1 MRKNRS
7 LYREKYDWAK
17 SPKLTIFAKIFK
29 EKVMDEIK
37 EAQENAIHLLK
48 SLIEIPSYSR
58 DEKSVADHLQTY
70 IESMGYN
77 ANRLVNNVWLK
88 ASEFDS
94 SKPTILLN
102 SHLDTVHPTAGWTKD
117 PHKATLEDGRMYGL
131 GSNDAGASLVSLLH
145 VFFLLSKR
153 PQNYNLIFAASS
165 EEEVSGK
172 NGMELLLTELPHLDF
187 AIVGEPTGMQMAIA
201 EKGLMVVD
209 CVAKGKS
216 GHAARNEGINA
227 IYKAIKDIEWI
238 ENAQLPKISPSLG
251 PVKMT
256 VTMVHAGTQHNV
268 VPDECSFVIDV
279 RSNEC
284 YSNQE
289 VFSILDVNLDSEIKA
304 RSYRLT
310 SSGVPIDL
318 PIVQR
323 GLSLGMS
330 TFGSPTLSDQAFMH
344 FPSLKIGPGDSA
356 RSHTADEYIEL
367 DEIRR
372 AIPTYLSLLDGM
384 TFEKFV

>member
-1 MRKNRS
+1 MLSHEKKLSLQKKFRK
-7 LYREKYDWAK
+7 Y
-17 SPKLTIFAKIFK
+17 KI
-29 EKVMDEIK
+29 MDDIRK
-37 EAQENAIHLLK
+37 AQEDAINLLK
-48 SLIEIPSYSR
+48 YLIDIPSYSKE
-58 DEKSVADHLQTY
+58 EKSVADYLQTY
-70 IESMGYN
+70 IKSMGYST
-77 ANRLVNNVWLK
+77 NRVVNNVWITGDDIDP
-88 ASEFDS
+88 A
-94 SKPTILLN
+94 KPTLLLN
-102 SHLDTVHPTAGWTKD
+102 SHLDTVRPTVGWTHE
-117 PHKATLEDGRMYGL
+117 PHRATLEGERLYGL

-145 VFFLLSKR
+145 AFFLLSKKK
-153 PQNYNLIFAASS
+153 QSYNLIFAASS

-209 CVAKGKS
+209 CVARGKS
-216 GHAARNEGINA
+216 GHAARNEGVNA

-238 ENAQLPKISPSLG
+238 QNTQLPKVSPSLG

-268 VPDECSFVIDV
+268 IPDECSFVIDV

-289 VFSILDVNLDSEIKA
+289 IFSILDVNLESEVKA

-310 SSGVPIDL
+310 SSGIPMET
-318 PIVQR
+318 PIVRR
-323 GLSLGMS
+323 GLELGMS
-330 TFGSPTLSDQAFMH
+330 TFGSPTLSDQAFLH

-356 RSHTADEYIEL
+356 RSHTADEYIDL
-367 DEIRR
+367 HEIRE
-372 AIPTYLSLLDGM
+372 AITSYVELLDGM
-384 TFEKFV
+384 TFEKFA

>member
-1 MRKNRS
+1 MLSHEKKLSLQKKFRIYKIMDDIRK
-7 LYREKYDWAK
+7 
-17 SPKLTIFAKIFK
+17 
-29 EKVMDEIK
+29 
-37 EAQENAIHLLK
+37 AQEDAINLLK
-48 SLIEIPSYSR
+48 YLIDIPSYSKE
-58 DEKSVADHLQTY
+58 EKSVADYLQTY
-70 IESMGYN
+70 IKSMGYST
-77 ANRLVNNVWLK
+77 NRVVNNVWITGDDIDP
-88 ASEFDS
+88 A
-94 SKPTILLN
+94 KPTLLLN
-102 SHLDTVHPTAGWTKD
+102 SHLDTVRPTVGWTHE
-117 PHKATLEDGRMYGL
+117 PHRATLEGERLYGL

-145 VFFLLSKR
+145 AFFLLSKKK
-153 PQNYNLIFAASS
+153 QSYNLIFAASS

-209 CVAKGKS
+209 CVARGKS
-216 GHAARNEGINA
+216 GHAARNEGVNA

-238 ENAQLPKISPSLG
+238 QNTQLPKVSPSLG

-268 VPDECSFVIDV
+268 IPDECSFVIDV

-289 VFSILDVNLDSEIKA
+289 IFSILDVNLESEVKA

-310 SSGVPIDL
+310 SSGIPMET
-318 PIVQR
+318 PIVRR
-323 GLSLGMS
+323 GLELGMS
-330 TFGSPTLSDQAFMH
+330 TFGSPTLSDQAFLH

-356 RSHTADEYIEL
+356 RSHTADEYIDL
-367 DEIRR
+367 HEIRE
-372 AIPTYLSLLDGM
+372 AITSYVELLDGM
-384 TFEKFV
+384 TFEKFA

>member
-1 MRKNRS
+1 
-7 LYREKYDWAK
+7 
-17 SPKLTIFAKIFK
+17 
-29 EKVMDEIK
+29 MDEVRR
-37 EAQENAIHLLK
+37 AQEDAIDLLK
-48 SLIEIPSYSR
+48 SLINMPSYSR
-58 DEKSVADHLQTY
+58 EEKSVADHLQTF
-70 IESMGYN
+70 IASRGFEPH
-77 ANRLVNNVWLK
+77 RLQNNVW
-88 ASEFDS
+88 AIAPGYDPN
-94 SKPTILLN
+94 KPTLMLN
-102 SHLDTVHPTAGWTKD
+102 SHLDTVHPTAGWTKE
-117 PHKATLEDGRMYGL
+117 PHQATLEGERLFGL

-145 VFFLLSKR
+145 AFVLLSKKK
-153 PQNYNLIFAASS
+153 QHYNLIFAASS

-187 AIVGEPTGMQMAIA
+187 AVVGEPTGMQMAIA

-216 GHAARNEGINA
+216 GHAARNEGVNA
-227 IYKAIKDIEWI
+227 IYKALKDIDWI
-238 ENAQLPKISPSLG
+238 QNTQLPKVSPSLG

-268 VPDECSFVIDV
+268 IPDECSFVIDV

-289 VFSILDVNLDSEIKA
+289 IFSILDVNLESEIKA

-310 SSGVPIDL
+310 SSGVSIDL
-318 PIVQR
+318 PIVRR
-323 GLSLGMS
+323 GLELGMS
-330 TFGSPTLSDQAFMH
+330 TFGSPTLSDQAFLH

-356 RSHTADEYIEL
+356 RSHTADEYIDL
-367 DEIRR
+367 DEIRN
-372 AIPTYLSLLDGM
+372 AITTYVALLDGM